1 MNYIC
6 ENCGCSHNGTYGSG
20 RFCSHACQA
29 KNAFRKASK
38 HAAYNKSVKARLKH
52 MQLDNVMCIC
62 EQCGISYIRKNGIS
76 SRFCSRKCAN
86 TRMHSQQTKEKI
98 SSSLR
103 DYANVHSK
111 PKLVRLCKNCRI
123 PISKKCKTGY
133 CRVCSH
139 VSPEYKEHM
148 RRIQLEKVAN
158 GTHKG
163 WKSRNITSYA
173 ERFFEQ
179 VLNNNRVTYNRE
191 KKVGKYFLDFVIGQI
206 DLEIDG
212 KQHEYPKRRESDA
225 ERDRF
230 LRSEGYFVYRIKW
243 NEINSEDGKTMM
255 KDKIDLLI
263 DFIERFN

>member
-6 ENCGCSHNGTYGSG
+6 ENCGCSHDGTYGSG
-20 RFCSHACQA
+20 RFCSHTCQA
-29 KNAFRKASK
+29 KNAFRQASK
-38 HAAYNKSVKARLKH
+38 HAAYNKSVKAQLKH

-86 TRMHSQQTKEKI
+86 TRVHSQQTKEKI
-98 SSSLR
+98 ASSLR
-103 DYANVHSK
+103 ARGKS
-111 PKLVRLCKNCRI
+111 KLVRLCKNCGF
-123 PISKKCKTGY
+123 PVSKTCKSGY
-133 CRVCSH
+133 CRLCIH
-139 VSPEYKEHM
+139 TSPEYTEKM

-179 VLNNNRVTYNRE
+179 VLSNNHITYNRE

-243 NEINSEDGKTMM
+243 NEINSEDGKIMM
-255 KDKIDLLI
+255 RDKIDLLM